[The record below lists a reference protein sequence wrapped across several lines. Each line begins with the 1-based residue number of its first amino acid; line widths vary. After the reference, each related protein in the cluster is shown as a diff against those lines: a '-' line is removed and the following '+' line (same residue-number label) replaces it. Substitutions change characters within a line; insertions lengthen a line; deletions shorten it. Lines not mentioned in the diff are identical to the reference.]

1 MKFLNKEYFSER
13 DAAQIINQILDA
25 IAYCHQNNIMHRD
38 LKPENI
44 LLDWN
49 DSKTIKIINFGT
61 STESKSDEEL
71 KNQFGSIYYVSPEVL
86 NGEYDEK
93 SDVWSIGVMLFIM
106 LGGRPPFEGDS
117 EKEIYKK
124 IKKGKYYMDLNSWK
138 DVSDE
143 AIDLVRRLLKFD
155 QNKRITC
162 ANALEHRWIKDW
174 LENDSNTHITLSGM
188 ESLRDFRAEK

>member
-61 STESKSDEEL
+61 STESKSDEEF
-71 KNQFGSIYYVSPEVL
+71 KNHFGSIYYASPEVL

-155 QNKRITC
+155 PNKRITC

>member
-49 DSKTIKIINFGT
+49 DNKTIKIINFGT
-61 STESKSDEEL
+61 STESKSDEEF
-71 KNQFGSIYYVSPEVL
+71 KNQFGSIYYASPEVL

-106 LGGRPPFEGDS
+106 LGGRPPFEGNS

-155 QNKRITC
+155 PNKRITC

>member
-155 QNKRITC
+155 PNKRITC

>member
-155 QNKRITC
+155 PNKRITC
-162 ANALEHRWIKDW
+162 ANALEHRWIKNC

-188 ESLRDFRAEK
+188 ENLRDFRAEK

>member
-155 QNKRITC
+155 PNKRITC
-162 ANALEHRWIKDW
+162 ANALEHRWIKDL